1 MSLPILRINKS
12 SRHRNLLLVLISL
25 FFLFPFIENIKT
37 EISLV
42 SLVFF
47 AVILATFK
55 TIKVD
60 PKVSKWF
67 WVFGINAFI
76 MDLVLWMHSPGIIR
90 HVVLTIFLLTYSGF
104 LLFSLILMIREIFT
118 DDKVTSDTICAGV
131 SIYLLIGFLW
141 TLFYDIVNFL
151 DKNAFHY
158 AGVRDSV
165 SLMYFSFTTLTTVG
179 YGDIFPINKIAMS
192 LSNLEAISGQIYLGV
207 FVARLVGLHLI
218 SSKKA

>member
-1 MSLPILRINKS
+1 M
-12 SRHRNLLLVLISL
+12 LVSL
-25 FFLFPFIENIKT
+25 FFLFPFIENMKT

-42 SLVFF
+42 TLVFF
-47 AVILATFK
+47 VVVLATFK

-60 PKVSKWF
+60 PRISKWF

-76 MDLVLWMHSPGIIR
+76 LDLLLWLYSPGIVR
-90 HVVLTIFLLTYSGF
+90 HVVITIFLLTYSGF
-104 LLFSLILMIREIFT
+104 LLFSLILMIRDIFA
-118 DDKVTSDTICAGV
+118 DDKVTPDTICAGI

-141 TLFYDIVNFL
+141 TLFYDIVHFI

-158 AGVRDSV
+158 AGARDSV

-179 YGDIFPINKIAMS
+179 YGDIYPVNKIAMS

-207 FVARLVGLHLI
+207 FVARLIGLHLI
-218 SSKKA
+218 SSKKV

>member
-1 MSLPILRINKS
+1 MIPVLRVIKSNK
-12 SRHRNLLLVLISL
+12 HRNLLLVLVSL
-25 FFLFPFIENIKT
+25 FFVFPFIENMKT

-42 SLVFF
+42 TLVFF
-47 AVILATFK
+47 AVVLATFK

-60 PKVSKWF
+60 PRISKWF

-76 MDLVLWMHSPGIIR
+76 LDVVLWLYAPGIVR
-90 HVVLTIFLLTYSGF
+90 HVVITIFLLTYSGF
-104 LLFSLILMIREIFT
+104 LLFSLILMIQDIFA
-118 DDKVTSDTICAGV
+118 DDKVTPDTICAGI

-141 TLFYDIVNFL
+141 TLFYDIVHFI

-179 YGDIFPINKIAMS
+179 YGDIYPVNKIAMS

-207 FVARLVGLHLI
+207 FVARLIGLHLI
-218 SSKKA
+218 SSKKV